1 MNASLTTI
9 LLATDGSSDAALAGQ
24 AAADISR
31 KTGAQLH
38 VVTSGLTYHP
48 RRIRP
53 WCSTTTPARPKR
65 KPESC

>member
-9 LLATDGSSDAALAGQ
+9 LLATDGSDDAALVGQ
-24 AAADISR
+24 AAADISH

-38 VVTSGLTYHP
+38 VVHAGPAYRP

-53 WCSTTTPARPKR
+53 WCSTTTPATG
-65 KPESC
+65 

>member
-38 VVTSGLTYHP
+38 VVHVWTDVPP
-48 RRIRP
+48 RRTRP
-53 WCSTTTPARPKR
+53 WS
-65 KPESC
+65 